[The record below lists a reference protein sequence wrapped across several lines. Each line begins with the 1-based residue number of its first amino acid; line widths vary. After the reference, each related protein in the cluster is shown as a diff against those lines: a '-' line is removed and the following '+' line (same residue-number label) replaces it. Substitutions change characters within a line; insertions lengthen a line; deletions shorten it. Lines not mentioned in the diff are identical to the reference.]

1 MVKLVPSLQQGNLDN
16 EQRAALAQ
24 YKADHPLLSNTEVT
38 DWAKK
43 EFNLA
48 KKIHHTTVGRIA
60 NPRQAG
66 YRAIGTGPLGQDT
79 DERVR

>member
-1 MVKLVPSLQQGNLDN
+1 MVKLVPSLQRGNLDN
-16 EQRAALAQ
+16 EQRATLAQ
-24 YKADHPLLSNTEVT
+24 YKADHPLLSNTEVA

-60 NPRQAG
+60 KRK
-66 YRAIGTGPLGQDT
+66 
-79 DERVR
+79 DEYQNLPM